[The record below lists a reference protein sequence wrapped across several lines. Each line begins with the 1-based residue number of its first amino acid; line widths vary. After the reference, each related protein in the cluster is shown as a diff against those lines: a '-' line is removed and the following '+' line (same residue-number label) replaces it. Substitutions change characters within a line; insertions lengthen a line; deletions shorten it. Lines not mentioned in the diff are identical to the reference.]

1 MMLYVIQT
9 VILTNKVIIMEEVN
23 LSAPCMMKQIKI
35 LTQQLLRLSEDLEL
49 AHERISVL
57 EKDFETHK
65 SELHHKHPVCKTNI
79 LHSKVTGL

>member
-49 AHERISVL
+49 ALDRISVL

-65 SELHHKHPVCKTNI
+65 SELHHKHPVYKMNI
-79 LHSKVTGL
+79 LHSKVTGF

>member
-1 MMLYVIQT
+1 MLNN
-9 VILTNKVIIMEEVN
+9 ILIFKTFN

-65 SELHHKHPVCKTNI
+65 SELHHKHPVCKMNI

>member
-1 MMLYVIQT
+1 MLYVIQT

-65 SELHHKHPVCKTNI
+65 SELHHKHPVCKMNI

>member
-1 MMLYVIQT
+1 MVLYVIQT

-65 SELHHKHPVCKTNI
+65 SELHHKHPVCKMNI

>member
-23 LSAPCMMKQIKI
+23 LSAPCMMKQIKF

-65 SELHHKHPVCKTNI
+65 SELHHKHPVCKMNI

>member
-57 EKDFETHK
+57 EKDFETHE
-65 SELHHKHPVCKTNI
+65 SELHHKHPVCKMNI

>member
-49 AHERISVL
+49 AHEKISVL

-65 SELHHKHPVCKTNI
+65 SELHHKHPVYKMNI
-79 LHSKVTGL
+79 LHSKVTGF

>member
-49 AHERISVL
+49 ATKEFPYWKKTLKRINL
-57 EKDFETHK
+57 NCTI
-65 SELHHKHPVCKTNI
+65 NI
-79 LHSKVTGL
+79 RFVK

>member
-65 SELHHKHPVCKTNI
+65 SELHHKHPVCKMNI

>member
-9 VILTNKVIIMEEVN
+9 IIFNKQSNIMEEVN
-23 LSAPCMMKQIKI
+23 LSALCMMKQIKI

-57 EKDFETHK
+57 EKTLK
-65 SELHHKHPVCKTNI
+65 RINLNCTINI
-79 LHSKVTGL
+79 RFIK

>member
-65 SELHHKHPVCKTNI
+65 SELHHKHPVCKMNI
-79 LHSKVTGL
+79 LHSKVTGF

>member
-65 SELHHKHPVCKTNI
+65 SELHHKHPVYKMNI
-79 LHSKVTGL
+79 LHSKVTGF

>member
-49 AHERISVL
+49 THERISVL

-65 SELHHKHPVCKTNI
+65 SELHHKHPVCKMNI

>member
-9 VILTNKVIIMEEVN
+9 IIFNKQSNIMEEVN

-49 AHERISVL
+49 ARERISVL

-65 SELHHKHPVCKTNI
+65 SELHHKHPVYKMNI
-79 LHSKVTGL
+79 LHSKVTGF

>member
-1 MMLYVIQT
+1 MMLYIIQT
-9 VILTNKVIIMEEVN
+9 VILTNKVITMEEVN

-65 SELHHKHPVCKTNI
+65 SELHHKHPVCKMNI

>member
-35 LTQQLLRLSEDLEL
+35 LTQQLLRLSKDLEL

-65 SELHHKHPVCKTNI
+65 SELHHKHPVCKMNI